1 MNTSE
6 AFPDIRFENESA
18 MIFADYWASLPR
30 IDLVPARN
38 SFEPEDVSPLLPT
51 FQIHEMR
58 GPGRIDVRLSGTALT
73 DRYSFDMTGKSY
85 LDAVHPKRRK
95 KVWWALWHIVAKP
108 CGMVVYIQSVRESG
122 MI

>member
-18 MIFADYWASLPR
+18 RIFADYWASLPK

-51 FQIHEMR
+51 FKIHGMR
-58 GPGRIDVRLSGTALT
+58 GPGQIDVRLSGTALT
-73 DRYSFDMTGKSY
+73 DRYGFDMTGKNY
-85 LDAVHPKRRK
+85 LDAVHPKRPE
-95 KVWWALWHIVAKP
+95 KV
-108 CGMVVYIQSVRESG
+108 
-122 MI
+122 

>member
-38 SFEPEDVSPLLPT
+38 SFESEDVSPLLPT

-58 GPGRIDVRLSGTALT
+58 GPGQIDVRLSGTALT